1 MTTTTNFIKA
11 KPSLLDLVQSSSQ
24 VTPATPQEREPKS
37 VGPDSAPLTT
47 LRDDL
52 TWNWPEFAR
61 LMEAAGYTTKTAL
74 AQAAGMQRQEFLRIK
89 SGQCAPTTYTIAKLC
104 RVLKCG
110 PGDFLSYEDST

>member
-1 MTTTTNFIKA
+1 MTTTTNFTKT

-37 VGPDSAPLTT
+37 AGPDSAPLIK

-61 LMEAAGYTTKTAL
+61 LMEAAGYTTDATL
-74 AQAAGMQRQEFLRIK
+74 AKAAGMQRQEFRRLQR
-89 SGQCAPTTYTIAKLC
+89 GLCQPTTYTIAKLC
-104 RVLKCG
+104 RVLGCQ
-110 PGDFLSYEDST
+110 PGDFLEYERTD